1 MGYDYSKTLKDFNEF
16 SKRIL
21 IEEKDISST
30 ADYNIKKPNAVLQ
43 NIHYEYLPEKEKES
57 NMVINLGL
65 FSKSDIM
72 AYVFVFDYNDNKSL
86 NDMLELYTRIINDEE
101 SKGINE
107 NLRTIKAFICNKYN
121 NQVNFNGANE
131 YTLAIQKI
139 IDKDE
144 RAKEIVSK
152 ISKIVTNRKDPNHL
166 AKIEKDPFYFGKRC
180 TFFNNSRVNY
190 SVRKVLGIILG
201 QIQQKD
207 GLWKGKAFSKE
218 ELRDEGI
225 KDDNNGLFGKFG
237 LMAMC
242 GGRDKLEDEDE
253 EEDKKD
259 YEEDDRQDSSDE
271 EIDKVEKLQYD
282 DEEEDKKKEDS
293 EKEFEEKKCV
303 IF

>member
-30 ADYNIKKPNAVLQ
+30 ADYNLKKPNAVLQ

-86 NDMLELYTRIINDEE
+86 TDMLELYTRIITDED

-144 RAKEIVSK
+144 RAKEIGVSFK
-152 ISKIVTNRKDPNHL
+152 PYLEQLTKTLARVGITSESNPELYKQYMERGALSIKVQLGSILQDIISK
-166 AKIEKDPFYFGKRC
+166 
-180 TFFNNSRVNY
+180 
-190 SVRKVLGIILG
+190 
-201 QIQQKD
+201 
-207 GLWKGKAFSKE
+207 KGNQH
-218 ELRDEGI
+218 G
-225 KDDNNGLFGKFG
+225 
-237 LMAMC
+237 
-242 GGRDKLEDEDE
+242 
-253 EEDKKD
+253 
-259 YEEDDRQDSSDE
+259 
-271 EIDKVEKLQYD
+271 
-282 DEEEDKKKEDS
+282 
-293 EKEFEEKKCV
+293 
-303 IF
+303 

>member
-1 MGYDYSKTLKDFNEF
+1 
-16 SKRIL
+16 
-21 IEEKDISST
+21 
-30 ADYNIKKPNAVLQ
+30 
-43 NIHYEYLPEKEKES
+43 
-57 NMVINLGL
+57 MVINLGL

-86 NDMLELYTRIINDEE
+86 TDMLELYTRIITDED

-190 SVRKVLGIILG
+190 SVGKVLGIIIG

-218 ELRDEGI
+218 DLRDEGI
-225 KDDNNGLFGKFG
+225 KDENNGLFGKFG

-242 GGRDKLEDEDE
+242 GGREKLEDE

-271 EIDKVEKLQYD
+271 EIDKVEKLQY
-282 DEEEDKKKEDS
+282 EAEEDKKKEDS